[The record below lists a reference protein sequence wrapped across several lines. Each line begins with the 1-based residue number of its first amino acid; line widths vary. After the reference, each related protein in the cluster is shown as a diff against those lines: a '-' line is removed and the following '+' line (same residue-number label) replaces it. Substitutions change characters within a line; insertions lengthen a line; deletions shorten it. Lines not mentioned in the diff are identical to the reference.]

1 MLSTGKRDV
10 AVRCRR
16 RGSVTKKLHACTVAA
31 LVLLSLVILYACG
44 PAKSVVT
51 VADDAYR
58 QVDDFFRA
66 GRTSREAVEIEVP
79 KARRVVNELP
89 PSQPVVSATESEIQ
103 RLWTDLR
110 NDAICAVIK
119 WMVDNEG
126 LPAEEAIY
134 QFVDEQIDKKGLKL
148 LRGRPRIEGEINA
161 VAKDVHSVA
170 EKVQAALNGDKDA
183 YVALLVELRC
193 FNLPSYP

>member
-10 AVRCRR
+10 AVRCKR
-16 RGSVTKKLHACTVAA
+16 RGSVPMKFHSCAVAA
-31 LVLLSLVILYACG
+31 LVLLSLVILQACG
-44 PAKSVVT
+44 STKSVVT

-79 KARRVVNELP
+79 KARRVLYELP
-89 PSQPVVSATESEIQ
+89 PSQPVVSAAEAEVQ
-103 RLWTDLR
+103 RLWTNLR
-110 NDAICAVIK
+110 NDAICAVVK

-126 LPAEEAIY
+126 VPGEQAIY
-134 QFVDEQIDKKGLKL
+134 QFVDEQIDKQGLKL

-161 VAKDVHSVA
+161 LAKDVHSVA
-170 EKVQAALNGDKDA
+170 EKVQAALHGDKDA